1 MNETAGVTH
10 NDVLL
15 HRANAVI
22 ARCSFGNYRITAR
35 ESNGGVFLQA
45 TYDDAD
51 IYTGRIEK
59 QHTRK
64 WLLSPHMTESEIV
77 STVFKMCLASYEHR
91 ARELFKYRNARIY
104 GPHFDVDDLV
114 HLCLDGREDA
124 DGRARPQ
131 YPFVVDSEVEDC

>member
-1 MNETAGVTH
+1 MNEAAGVTH

-22 ARCSFGNYRITAR
+22 ARCAFGKYRITAR
-35 ESNGGVFLQA
+35 ESNGGVFVQA

-64 WLLSPHMTESEIV
+64 WLLSPQMTDSEIV
-77 STVFKMCLASYEHR
+77 GTVFKMCLTSYEHR
-91 ARELFKYRNARIY
+91 ALELFTYCGARIY
-104 GPHFDVDDLV
+104 GPHFDVDDLAR
-114 HLCLDGREDA
+114 LCLDGQEDA
-124 DGRARPQ
+124 GGRSRPK
-131 YPFVVDSEVEDC
+131 YPFVVDAEVTGD